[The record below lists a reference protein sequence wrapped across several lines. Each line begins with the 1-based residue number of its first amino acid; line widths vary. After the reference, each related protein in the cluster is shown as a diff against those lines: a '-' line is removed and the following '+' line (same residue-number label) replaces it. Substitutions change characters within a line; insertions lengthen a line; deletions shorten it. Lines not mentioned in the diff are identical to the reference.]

1 MAPHCLVDIYY
12 NWSLDILK
20 TQPDAD
26 PSDKFLDRSRLSR
39 PGAQSMLTKVTW
51 KVTSKLTARV
61 IVELV
66 SLPVIPAVTPTV
78 RSHRRSCEFASRF
91 RPAPAAA
98 AAVMDTSPRPL
109 IPPSQR
115 RERDQRGGMA
125 KRLKSGRGGA
135 PSRNRISMTGKHQD
149 SCDETDNNRYFPNQT

>member
-39 PGAQSMLTKVTW
+39 PGAQSTLTKVTW

-61 IVELV
+61 IVELA
-66 SLPVIPAVTPTV
+66 SLPVISAVTATV
-78 RSHRRSCEFASRF
+78 RSQRRSCEFASRF

-109 IPPSQR
+109 NSLPHND
-115 RERDQRGGMA
+115 ERGI
-125 KRLKSGRGGA
+125 SGRGWQ
-135 PSRNRISMTGKHQD
+135 KD
-149 SCDETDNNRYFPNQT
+149 